1 MDLTSTQEAVG
12 PLPVLAPHTNHFQLP
27 CPKTEVMT
35 GSGYTPAS
43 ANKFPVTW
51 TVKQTA
57 PAQGLGEPG
66 PVKVAAYLIYAA
78 R

>member
-1 MDLTSTQEAVG
+1 MDLTSTQETVG
-12 PLPVLAPHTNHFQLP
+12 RRRCWRPVPITSNCP